1 LLIKYIF
8 RGQNNMKVLMMPCG
22 IGMGHTSRSISL
34 AEKLQERNVEVVF
47 ASYGSGYE
55 MLKAQGKYETAKLPD
70 IKFYGNNGGFD
81 IKYTARKSI
90 DVPFIF
96 LKSIYHESKIIKKFK
111 ADVIVA
117 DAHYSVPITAKVLG
131 VPCIMVTN
139 ELTLNFSRLYP
150 DEKTMEYLENG
161 LKRFINDVLKL
172 CSAILIP
179 DIENSIEVPPKLKEK
194 TIFTGPFL
202 KQNPDEMEDKKK
214 IRQKL
219 GFKEDE
225 KIVLVT
231 VGGSEFGKKLLS
243 IIYDA
248 SEEIDCD
255 KLIIITGPQIDSDFI
270 PDSDKIIKKK
280 FLENIM
286 EWMKLSDVIVSLAG
300 HATTMEI
307 ASLGIPSIIVP
318 VENHSEQLKNAL
330 AMKKYGISYVKNI
343 KELGLEELS
352 LDINN
357 ILKDEDLIKK
367 IDNIKKE
374 FSKYNGT
381 RNAVEI
387 ILKSAELKSNIY
399 NG

>member
-1 LLIKYIF
+1 
-8 RGQNNMKVLMMPCG
+8 MKVLMMPCG
-22 IGMGHTSRSISL
+22 IGMGHISRSIAL
-34 AEKLQERNVEVVF
+34 AEKLQKRNVEVAF

-55 MLKAQGKYETAKLPD
+55 RLKAQGKYKTAKLPD
-70 IKFYGNNGGFD
+70 IKFYGDNDGFD

-90 DVPFIF
+90 DTPFIF

-111 ADVIVA
+111 PDVIVA

-131 VPCIMVTN
+131 IPCIMVTN

-161 LKRFINDVLKL
+161 LKRFIKDVLKL

-179 DIENSIEVPPKLKEK
+179 DIENSIEVPPKLRDK

-202 KQNPDEMEDKKK
+202 KQDPAKIGDKKE
-214 IRQKL
+214 IRRKS

-231 VGGSEFGKKLLS
+231 VGGSEFGKKLLK
-243 IIYDA
+243 IIYEA
-248 SEEIDCD
+248 SKEIDCD
-255 KLIIITGPQIDSDFI
+255 KIIMITGPQIDPDFI

-280 FLENIM
+280 FLENIT
-286 EWMKLSDVIVSLAG
+286 EWMKISDVIVSLAG
-300 HATTMEI
+300 HTTTMEI
-307 ASLGIPSIIVP
+307 ASIGIPSIIVP

-330 AMKKYGISYVKNI
+330 AMKKYGISYVRKINKI
-343 KELGLEELS
+343 NPRELAE
-352 LDINN
+352 DISN
-357 ILKDEDLIKK
+357 ILKDEDLIRK

-374 FSKYNGT
+374 FSRYNGT
-381 RNAVEI
+381 DRAADI
-387 ILKSAELKSNIY
+387 ILKVQN
-399 NG
+399 

>member
-1 LLIKYIF
+1 
-8 RGQNNMKVLMMPCG
+8 MKVLMMPCG
-22 IGMGHTSRSISL
+22 IGIGHTSRSIAL
-34 AEKLQERNVEVVF
+34 AEKLQEKNVEVVF

-55 MLKAQGKYETAKLPD
+55 MLKEQGKYETAKLPD
-70 IKFYGNNGGFD
+70 IKFYGANGGFD
-81 IKYTARKSI
+81 IKYTVRKSI

-96 LKSIYHESKIIKKFK
+96 LKSIYHESKIIKKFRP
-111 ADVIVA
+111 DVIVA

-139 ELTLNFSRLYP
+139 ELALNFSKLYP
-150 DEKTMEYLENG
+150 EEKTMEYLENG
-161 LKRFINDVLKL
+161 LKRFINYVSMQ
-172 CSAILIP
+172 CTAILIP
-179 DIENSIEVPPKLKEK
+179 DIANFIEIPPKLKEK
-194 TIFTGPFL
+194 IIFTGPFL
-202 KQNPDEMEDKKK
+202 KQGPDKIGNKKE
-214 IRQKL
+214 IREKL

-231 VGGSEFGKKLLS
+231 VGGSEFGKKLLN
-243 IIYDA
+243 IICDA

-255 KLIIITGPQIDSDFI
+255 KIIIITGPRIDPDFI

-286 EWMKLSDVIVSLAG
+286 EWMKISDVIVSLAG
-300 HATTMEI
+300 HTTTMEI

-330 AMKKYGISYVKNI
+330 AMEKYGISYVRKINKI
-343 KELGLEELS
+343 NPRELS

-367 IDNIKKE
+367 TDNIKKK
-374 FSKYNGT
+374 FSMYNGT
-381 RNAVEI
+381 LKAVEI

>member
-1 LLIKYIF
+1 
-8 RGQNNMKVLMMPCG
+8 MKVLMMPCG
-22 IGMGHTSRSISL
+22 IGMGHISRSIAL
-34 AEKLQERNVEVVF
+34 AEKLQKRNVEVAF

-55 MLKAQGKYETAKLPD
+55 RLKAQGKYKTAKLPD
-70 IKFYGNNGGFD
+70 IKFYGDNEGFD

-90 DVPFIF
+90 DTPFIF

-111 ADVIVA
+111 PDVIVA

-131 VPCIMVTN
+131 IPCIMVTN

-161 LKRFINDVLKL
+161 LKRFIKDVLKL

-194 TIFTGPFL
+194 PIFTGPFL
-202 KQNPDEMEDKKK
+202 KQDPAKIGDKKE
-214 IRQKL
+214 IRRKS

-231 VGGSEFGKKLLS
+231 VGGSEFGKKLLK
-243 IIYDA
+243 IIYEA
-248 SEEIDCD
+248 SKEIDCD
-255 KLIIITGPQIDSDFI
+255 KIIMITGPQIDPDFI

-280 FLENIM
+280 FLENIT
-286 EWMKLSDVIVSLAG
+286 EWMKISDVIVSLAG
-300 HATTMEI
+300 HTTTMEI
-307 ASLGIPSIIVP
+307 ASIGIPSIIVP

-330 AMKKYGISYVKNI
+330 AMKKYGISYVRKINRI
-343 KELGLEELS
+343 NPRELAE
-352 LDINN
+352 DISN
-357 ILKDEDLIKK
+357 ILKDEDLIRK

-374 FSKYNGT
+374 FSRYNGT
-381 RNAVEI
+381 DRAADI
-387 ILKSAELKSNIY
+387 ILKVQN
-399 NG
+399 

>member
-1 LLIKYIF
+1 
-8 RGQNNMKVLMMPCG
+8 MKVLMMPCG
-22 IGMGHTSRSISL
+22 IGMGHISRSIAL
-34 AEKLQERNVEVVF
+34 AEKLQKRNAEVAF

-55 MLKAQGKYETAKLPD
+55 RLKAQGKYKTAKLPD
-70 IKFYGNNGGFD
+70 IKFYGDNEGFD

-90 DVPFIF
+90 DTPFIF

-111 ADVIVA
+111 PDVIVA

-131 VPCIMVTN
+131 IPCIMVTN

-161 LKRFINDVLKL
+161 LKRFIKDVLKL

-202 KQNPDEMEDKKK
+202 KQDPDKIGDKKE
-214 IRQKL
+214 IRRKS

-231 VGGSEFGKKLLS
+231 VGGSEFGKKLLK
-243 IIYDA
+243 IIYEA
-248 SEEIDCD
+248 SKEIDCD
-255 KLIIITGPQIDSDFI
+255 KIIMITGPQIDPDFI

-280 FLENIM
+280 FLENIT
-286 EWMKLSDVIVSLAG
+286 EWMKISDVIVSLAG
-300 HATTMEI
+300 HTTTMEI
-307 ASLGIPSIIVP
+307 ASIGIPSIIVP

-330 AMKKYGISYVKNI
+330 AMKKYGISYVRKINRI
-343 KELGLEELS
+343 NPRELAE
-352 LDINN
+352 DISN
-357 ILKDEDLIKK
+357 ILKDEDLIRK

-374 FSKYNGT
+374 FSRYNGT
-381 RNAVEI
+381 DRAADI
-387 ILKSAELKSNIY
+387 ILKVQN
-399 NG
+399 